1 MGLIDRT
8 STIIRSKI
16 NKILGKFEDPRET
29 LDYSYEKQVELL
41 QNVKRG
47 VAEVTTAKKRLE
59 LQKIKLEENVKK
71 LDEQAREAVKAGRED
86 LAKIAL
92 ERKSTSSAEIA
103 SLTQQIA
110 DVKNQQ
116 DKLMETEKRLSA
128 KIESFRSTKETIKAQ
143 YSAAEAQVKIT
154 ESVSG
159 ISEEM
164 SDVGMAVQRA
174 KEKTENMKARSSAL
188 DELVEAGTLEDVT
201 GGSQDDIDRELSKIK
216 SKGEVDSQLEAL
228 KKEMGK

>member
-8 STIIRSKI
+8 STIIKSKI

-29 LDYSYEKQVELL
+29 LDYSYEKQLELL

-59 LQKIKLEENVKK
+59 LQKVKLEQNIQK

-92 ERKSTSSAEIA
+92 ERKSISQNELAN
-103 SLTQQIA
+103 LTQQIA
-110 DVKNQQ
+110 DVAKQQ
-116 DKLMETEKRLSA
+116 EKLMATEKSLSA
-128 KIESFRSTKETIKAQ
+128 KIETFRSTKETIKAQ

-174 KEKTENMKARSSAL
+174 QDKTEEMKARASAL

-201 GGSQDDIDRELSKIK
+201 GGTKDDIDRELSKIK
-216 SKGEVDSQLEAL
+216 SKGEVDAQLEAL

>member
-1 MGLIDRT
+1 MGLIDRM
-8 STIIRSKI
+8 STVVKAKV
-16 NKILGKFEDPRET
+16 NKILNKYEDPRET
-29 LDYSYEKQVELL
+29 LDYSYEKQLELL

-59 LQKIKLEENVKK
+59 LQKVKLEQNITK
-71 LDEQAREAVKAGRED
+71 LDEQAREAIKGGRED
-86 LAKIAL
+86 LARVAL
-92 ERKSTSSAEIA
+92 ERKSTSQAEIE
-103 SLTQQIA
+103 SLTKQIA
-110 DVKNQQ
+110 DISKEQE
-116 DKLMETEKRLSA
+116 KLMATEKSLSA
-128 KIESFRSTKETIKAQ
+128 KIETFRSTKETIKAQ

-164 SDVGMAVQRA
+164 SDVGLAVQRA
-174 KEKTENMKARSSAL
+174 QDKTEDMKARASAL

-201 GGSQDDIDRELSKIK
+201 GGTKDDIERELSKIK
-216 SKGEVDSQLEAL
+216 SKSEVDAQLEAL

>member
-8 STIIRSKI
+8 STIIQSKI

-47 VAEVTTAKKRLE
+47 VAEVTTSKKRLE
-59 LQKIKLEENVKK
+59 LQKMKLEENIKK
-71 LDEQAREAVKAGRED
+71 LDDQARESIKAGRED

-92 ERKSTSSAEIA
+92 ERKSASQAEIG

-110 DVKNQQ
+110 DIKNQQ
-116 DKLMETEKRLSA
+116 DKLVATEKRLSA

-174 KEKTENMKARSSAL
+174 KDKTENMKARASAL
-188 DELVEAGTLEDVT
+188 DELVDSGTLEDVT

-216 SKGEVDSQLEAL
+216 SKGDVDMQLEAL

>member
-1 MGLIDRT
+1 MGIIDRT
-8 STIIRSKI
+8 STIIKAKI

-29 LDYSYEKQVELL
+29 LDYSYEKQIELL

-59 LQKIKLEENVKK
+59 LQKVKLEQNITK
-71 LDEQAREAVKAGRED
+71 LDDQAREAVSAGRED
-86 LAKIAL
+86 LARIAL
-92 ERKSTSSAEIA
+92 ERKTTSQAEVA
-103 SLTQQIA
+103 NLTQQIA
-110 DVKNQQ
+110 DVAKQQ
-116 DKLMETEKRLSA
+116 DKLMATEKSLSA
-128 KIESFRSTKETIKAQ
+128 KIETFRSTKETIKAQ

-174 KEKTENMKARSSAL
+174 QDKTEEMKARASAL

-201 GGSQDDIDRELSKIK
+201 GGTKDDIDRELSKIK
-216 SKGEVDSQLEAL
+216 SKGDVDSQLEAM

>member
-8 STIIRSKI
+8 SMIIKAKI
-16 NKILGKFEDPRET
+16 NKILGKIEDPRET
-29 LDYSYEKQVELL
+29 LDYSYEKQIELL

-59 LQKIKLEENVKK
+59 LQKGKLEQNITK
-71 LDEQAREAVKAGRED
+71 LDDQAHEAVSAGRED
-86 LAKIAL
+86 LARIAL
-92 ERKSTSSAEIA
+92 ERKTTSQAEVA
-103 SLTQQIA
+103 NLTQQIA
-110 DVKNQQ
+110 DVAKQQ
-116 DKLMETEKRLSA
+116 EKLMATEKSLSA
-128 KIESFRSTKETIKAQ
+128 KIETFRSTKETIKAQ

-174 KEKTENMKARSSAL
+174 QDKTEEMKARASAL

-201 GGSQDDIDRELSKIK
+201 GGTKDDIDRELSKIK
-216 SKGEVDSQLEAL
+216 SKGDVDSQLEAM

>member
-8 STIIRSKI
+8 STIIKAKI

-29 LDYSYEKQVELL
+29 LDYSYEKQRELL
-41 QNVKRG
+41 MNVKRG

-59 LQKIKLEENVKK
+59 LQKVKLEQNVEK
-71 LDEQAREAVKAGRED
+71 LDQQARSAVNTGRED
-86 LAKIAL
+86 LARVAL
-92 ERKSTSSAEIA
+92 ERKSISQSEIA
-103 SLTQQIA
+103 SLDQQIA
-110 DVKNQQ
+110 DISKEQE
-116 DKLMETEKRLSA
+116 KLMVTEKRLSA

-174 KEKTENMKARSSAL
+174 QDKTENMKARASAL

-201 GGSQDDIDRELSKIK
+201 GGTRDDIERELSKIK
-216 SKGEVDSQLEAL
+216 SKSEVDAELEAL

>member
-8 STIIRSKI
+8 STIIKAKI

-29 LDYSYEKQVELL
+29 LDYSYEKQLELL

-59 LQKIKLEENVKK
+59 LQKVKLEQNIQK
-71 LDEQAREAVKAGRED
+71 LDEQARESVNAGRED

-92 ERKSTSSAEIA
+92 ERKSTSQAEIA
-103 SLTQQIA
+103 TLSQQIA
-110 DVKNQQ
+110 DVAKQQ
-116 DKLMETEKRLSA
+116 DKLMATEKSLSA
-128 KIESFRSTKETIKAQ
+128 KIETFRSTKETIKAQ

-174 KEKTENMKARSSAL
+174 QDKTEEMKARASAL

-201 GGSQDDIDRELSKIK
+201 GGTKDDIDRELSKIK
-216 SKGEVDSQLEAL
+216 SKGEVDAQLEAL

>member
-8 STIIRSKI
+8 STIIKSKI

-29 LDYSYEKQVELL
+29 LDYSYEKQLELL

-59 LQKIKLEENVKK
+59 LQKVKLEQNITK
-71 LDEQAREAVKAGRED
+71 LDEQSRESVKAGRED
-86 LAKIAL
+86 LARIAL
-92 ERKSTSSAEIA
+92 ERKSVSQNELAN
-103 SLTQQIA
+103 LTQQIA
-110 DVKNQQ
+110 DVAKQQ
-116 DKLMETEKRLSA
+116 EKLMATEKSLSA
-128 KIESFRSTKETIKAQ
+128 KIETFRSTKETIKAQ

-174 KEKTENMKARSSAL
+174 QDKTEEMKARASAL

-201 GGSQDDIDRELSKIK
+201 GGTKDDIDRELSKIR

>member
-8 STIIRSKI
+8 STVIKAKI

-47 VAEVTTAKKRLE
+47 IAEVTTAKKRLE
-59 LQKIKLEENVKK
+59 LQKVKLEENVKK
-71 LDEQAREAVKAGRED
+71 LDDQAREAIKAGRED
-86 LAKIAL
+86 LARIAL
-92 ERKSTSSAEIA
+92 ERKSTSQAEIVN
-103 SLTQQIA
+103 LTNQIA

-116 DKLMETEKRLSA
+116 DKLVATEKRLSA
-128 KIESFRSTKETIKAQ
+128 KIESFRTTKESIKAQ

-174 KEKTENMKARSSAL
+174 QDKTENMKARASAL
-188 DELVEAGTLEDVT
+188 DELVDSGTLEDVT

-216 SKGEVDSQLEAL
+216 SKSEVETQLEAL
-228 KKEMGK
+228 KKEIGK